1 MKRFDL
7 AEALENWTRQLRR
20 NPGFEDADILEAT
33 QHVQDRV
40 EHLLIEGWAEEKA
53 FQMAVQE
60 FGSPLEIGKALGKS
74 RRPSGFSTWF
84 FFLLPGWIKTFYRT
98 SLKNSFYQSISI
110 FSLAASIATA
120 LVIYKLFDFEYSFDR
135 HFSAHEQIYRLE
147 ASFYQGGEWI
157 ASANNSC
164 YAGQMVE
171 ENLAGVEAV
180 VRITPGR
187 STFLKGEDEVF
198 EKNLL
203 VTSENFF
210 QLFDLEFT
218 EGDLSTAFT
227 PKQAIVLTES
237 MARRYFGSE
246 PAVGKILEPKNGDRS
261 LTVTGVVKEIPPN
274 THFQGDAI
282 VNIEGFRDLYQ
293 EAFFKNPGW
302 TSCFTYVKLGAG
314 SNPDVISDQFP
325 DLITT
330 HLGATFSVKDTKF
343 SLRPLTDI
351 HLHSKSGEE
360 LSSNGNLSQLRFLG
374 VMAALILILAILNY
388 TNLSTAGYSSR
399 LRELAV
405 RKIIGANR
413 LQIFLQFLS
422 ESLIHFQLA
431 LILSVLFVMLAGPL
445 LEELIPF
452 EEIWSFTIVEVLGLM
467 GLSVLLA
474 MLTGIVPAFTL
485 SQIRPKSIFL
495 SQGSYSRTKPLLRR
509 GLVTFQFMITA
520 GMFMATAAIYHQYQ
534 FLRTY
539 DRGYNVESV
548 LAVPKYNMPID
559 RYEAMKEVMLT
570 HTNISAI
577 GASSLVFPGA
587 LQSSINYRTIENT
600 DEKRSMKAVRTDH
613 DFFHVFDMQFEEG
626 QAFTLPYQAE
636 RPEVILNEK
645 AVQLLSWENIEDK
658 WFEPLH
664 LKEKATVAGIAKDI
678 NFESLHNDIIPVAYL
693 HDPANAHIMYL
704 RLGTGAIAPTLA
716 FIQEKFADFTDNRF
730 EHWFVEE
737 KMLGQYAQEKAFTKV
752 FAIFTLIAILIAFAG
767 LYGLSRFVCERRTKE
782 IGIRK
787 ILGASAL
794 QVLWQMLKGFF
805 LLAFLAFLLVA
816 PIASL
821 SLRSWLSNYAYHIS
835 IGTSMLLQSLL
846 AILLL
851 STVAVIYQV
860 VKVASG
866 NPVKALR
873 YE

>member
-7 AEALENWTRQLRR
+7 TKALENWTRQLRR
-20 NPGFEDADILEAT
+20 HPGFEDADILEAE
-33 QHVQDRV
+33 QHIHDRV
-40 EHLLIEGWAEEKA
+40 EHLLIDGWTEKEA
-53 FQMAVQE
+53 FQKAVQE
-60 FGSPLEIGKALGKS
+60 FGSIAEISTAFGKS
-74 RRPSGFSTWF
+74 RRPSGFRTWF
-84 FFLLPGWIKTFYRT
+84 FFLLPGWLKTFYRT
-98 SLKNSFYQSISI
+98 SVKNSFYQTISI
-110 FSLAASIATA
+110 FSLAASIATI
-120 LVIYKLFDFEYSFDR
+120 LVIYKLFVFEYSFDR
-135 HFSAHEQIYRLE
+135 HFSEHRQIYRLE

-157 ASANNSC
+157 SSANNSW
-164 YAGQMVE
+164 YAGQIVQD
-171 ENLAGVEAV
+171 NLAGIEQV

-187 STFLKGEDEVF
+187 TTFLKGEEEVF

-210 QLFDLEFT
+210 ELFDLEFI
-218 EGDLSTAFT
+218 EGDISTAFT

-246 PAVGKILEPKNGDRS
+246 PAVGKSLAPKNGDRS

-302 TSCFTYVKLGAG
+302 TSCFTYVKLGREI
-314 SNPDVISDQFP
+314 NPNVIADQFP
-325 DLITT
+325 TLITT

-343 SLRPLTDI
+343 SLRPLADI
-351 HLHSKSGEE
+351 HLHSQSGEE
-360 LSSNGNLSQLRFLG
+360 LSSNGNLSQLQFLG
-374 VMAALILILAILNY
+374 VMAVLILILAILNY
-388 TNLSTAGYSSR
+388 ANLSTAGYSSR
-399 LRELAV
+399 LREMAV

-422 ESLIHFQLA
+422 ESLIHFQIA
-431 LILSVLFVMLAGPL
+431 LVLGVVFILCTGPL
-445 LEELIPF
+445 LEGLIPF
-452 EEIWSFTIVEVLGLM
+452 SNIWQFTLTEISGLI
-467 GLSVLLA
+467 GFSVLLGV
-474 MLTGIVPAFTL
+474 LTGTIPAFTL
-485 SQIRPKSIFL
+485 SQIRPKSIFITQ
-495 SQGSYSRTKPLLRR
+495 SIRSRARPLLRK

-548 LAVPKYNMPID
+548 VAVPKYNMPVD
-559 RYEAMKEVMLT
+559 RYEAMKEVLLT
-570 HTNISAI
+570 HNNISAI

-587 LQSSINYRTIENT
+587 LQSSINYRTAENP
-600 DEKRSMKAVRTDH
+600 DEKKSMKAVRTDQ

-626 QAFTLPYQAE
+626 KAFTLPYQAE

-645 AVQLLSWENIEDK
+645 AVQLLNWENIENK

-664 LKEKATVAGIAKDI
+664 LKEKAAIAGIAKDI

-693 HDPANAHIMYL
+693 HDPTNAHIMYL
-704 RLGTGAIAPTLA
+704 RLGKGAIAPTLA
-716 FIQEKFADFTDNRF
+716 YIQDKFADFTDNRF

-737 KMLGQYAQEKAFTKV
+737 KMLQQYAQEKAFTRV

-787 ILGASAL
+787 ILGASAP

-805 LLAFLAFLLVA
+805 FLALLAFLLVT
-816 PIASL
+816 PLASL
-821 SLRSWLSNYAYHIS
+821 SLKNWLSNFAYHIS
-835 IGTSMLLQSLL
+835 IDASIFLQSLL

-851 STVAVIYQV
+851 STTAVIYQV
-860 VKVASG
+860 VKVANG